1 MKLNSSI
8 LFLMT
13 SVACAGGLHH
23 NKITLT
29 KNHTVTDAP
38 RQSTSHFK
46 VQSTA
51 RHTFP
56 HISHNYLS
64 KNKISL
70 THFQTQRKLN
80 RKSPLSVIDSGEV
93 ILNKESSGY
102 QVKLKLIDH
111 PLTYWLVHK
120 KCDEPRSN
128 NMIGQILSQKLTGSL
143 VIDGG
148 AFLGDTT
155 LFMAAILKETNP
167 GVKVLAVDP
176 DPYNMEFL
184 ELMAKHNDL
193 DNIIT
198 VIGALGNENKKVKII
213 SHGNNHPSGNH
224 IDTSKDTE
232 KNTTMMYTLD
242 HLLDEAGESHSNVA
256 FIHYDLEGWELEAL
270 QGAPSI

>member
-80 RKSPLSVIDSGEV
+80 RKSPDIASKKDEDIGAGNQGIMFGYATNETPELMPLSHS
-93 ILNKESSGY
+93 LAT
-102 QVKLKLIDH
+102 KLRK
-111 PLTYWLVHK
+111 
-120 KCDEPRSN
+120 
-128 NMIGQILSQKLTGSL
+128 KLTQ
-143 VIDGG
+143 
-148 AFLGDTT
+148 F
-155 LFMAAILKETNP
+155 
-167 GVKVLAVDP
+167 
-176 DPYNMEFL
+176 YN
-184 ELMAKHNDL
+184 
-193 DNIIT
+193 
-198 VIGALGNENKKVKII
+198 
-213 SHGNNHPSGNH
+213 
-224 IDTSKDTE
+224 
-232 KNTTMMYTLD
+232 
-242 HLLDEAGESHSNVA
+242 
-256 FIHYDLEGWELEAL
+256 
-270 QGAPSI
+270 